1 MLGQTLGRNPGRY
14 FGMYQSD
21 RLFHTYIIGQTGTGK
36 STLLLKMAE
45 QDIKACRGFCLID
58 PHGDLAEAVSELLD
72 DKAIYW
78 DVTDPS
84 SPYGYNPLTYVTEE
98 FRPLVT
104 SAIIDTLKQQW
115 SDAWGVRMEHLLR
128 YALLALLSRPNST
141 LADVVPMFTDKA
153 FRKQVLKQ
161 VTDKEVLKFWQDEYA
176 KLNYKSA
183 FDGVAPIANKL
194 GAFLANPVVRKSL
207 CDPEHPLRFR
217 QIMDEGTILLVNL
230 SKGRLGADIS
240 NVMGGL
246 IVSMMAHAAYSRSNI
261 SEDERE
267 PYFLYADEFHSFT
280 TEAFAG
286 MLSELRKYKLGL
298 VLAHQYCSQLDRK
311 VHEAILGNIGT
322 MIVLRLGAQD
332 AQLIA
337 KQLGDIEPSDLV
349 NLPNYRNF
357 LRLMINGVKAKTF
370 SAIII

>member
-1 MLGQTLGRNPGRY
+1 M
-14 FGMYQSD
+14 
-21 RLFHTYIIGQTGTGK
+21 
-36 STLLLKMAE
+36 
-45 QDIKACRGFCLID
+45 
-58 PHGDLAEAVSELLD
+58 SELLD